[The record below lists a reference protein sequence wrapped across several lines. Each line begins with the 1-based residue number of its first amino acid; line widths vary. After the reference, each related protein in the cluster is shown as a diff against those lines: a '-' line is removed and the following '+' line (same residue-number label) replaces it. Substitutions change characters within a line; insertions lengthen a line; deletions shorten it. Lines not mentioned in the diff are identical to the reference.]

1 MLRLVSFLRPRV
13 LRFAAPLALLALLAP
28 SAAAEEAAGARVV
41 RLRTG
46 ESVKCRPIKARSD
59 DRSVMVEDL
68 LRGTLRVFAWE
79 ALETADRDAL
89 WVEWQ
94 WVGTGTNTVKGV
106 RLVTRV
112 SGGDDTEIYGV
123 IEREEGGTVYLR
135 RSGEILPVPVGQIV
149 DRSEENLD
157 PRDVWNSA
165 QLMERLAAE
174 LAEAE
179 TTVDATDGRTAWRV
193 AQYAEWAG
201 ALPEAL
207 AAYRRAAADPEF
219 LQRAVAEARAA
230 NVEALIRDEAAFK
243 TLRDLKTKLSSDM
256 FAQVR
261 AGVEG
266 FAAKHPGASEAVVK
280 AFEAFQATWKTRRDK
295 TFRKMAR
302 YDFVKVCDKLVDAKV
317 REKDVTL
324 ADAKTWV
331 RRELA
336 EKAFEE
342 LGVRMGR
349 RDTVTPEE
357 VRGWWDTRWEGS
369 IRSGWTRRSYGQGTQ
384 FIYKPEIQPP
394 KPRNPGGGGNN
405 NRGGGQGGGAAPAVQ
420 IPKPPTAEEWWAK
433 ADNRE
438 RASWVMALFAE
449 TSNLFEV
456 ADDQERSPCLLCQGH
471 GIITKVMQ
479 TGDPLVF
486 LCNRCGGAR
495 HDVTVKFR

>member
-1 MLRLVSFLRPRV
+1 MLRLASLCRLRAT
-13 LRFAAPLALLALLAP
+13 RFAAPLALLALLAP
-28 SAAAEEAAGARVV
+28 ASVAEEAGGARVV

-59 DRSVMVEDL
+59 DRTVMVEDL

-89 WVEWQ
+89 WVEWE

-112 SGGDDTEIYGV
+112 SGGDETEIYGV
-123 IEREEGGTVYLR
+123 VEREEGGTVYLR
-135 RSGEILPVPVGQIV
+135 RNGEILPVPVGQIV
-149 DRSEENLD
+149 ERTEESLD
-157 PRDVWNSA
+157 PRDVWNPA

-193 AQYAEWAG
+193 AQFAEWAG

-219 LQRAVAEARAA
+219 LQRAVAEERAA
-230 NVEALIRDEAAFK
+230 KVEALIRDDAAYK

-256 FAQVR
+256 FLQVR

-266 FAAKHPGASEAVVK
+266 FATKHPGASEAVVK
-280 AFEAFQATWKTRRDK
+280 AFEAFQGQWKARRDK

-302 YDFVKVCDKLVDAKV
+302 YEFLKVCEKLVDAKV

-331 RRELA
+331 RRELT
-336 EKAFEE
+336 EKGFED
-342 LGVRMGR
+342 LGARMGR

-369 IRSGWTRRSYGQGTQ
+369 IRSGWTRRSYGAGTQ
-384 FIYKPEIQPP
+384 FVYKPEIQPP
-394 KPRNPGGGGNN
+394 KPRNPNAGNN
-405 NRGGGQGGGAAPAVQ
+405 NRGNQGGGAAPAVQ
-420 IPKPPTAEEWWAK
+420 IPKPPTAEEWWTK
-433 ADNRE
+433 ADGRE
-438 RASWVMALFAE
+438 RASWVVALFAE

-456 ADDQERSPCLLCQGH
+456 ADDQERSPCQLCQGN
-471 GIITKVMQ
+471 GILSRTSQ
-479 TGDPLVF
+479 SGETLSY
-486 LCNRCGGAR
+486 LCTRCGGAR
-495 HDVTVKFR
+495 SDVTVKFR